1 MNNKPTVVVVIPFYN
16 GSKWIERAIQSV
28 VTQTVEPD
36 EFVIVND
43 GSKPEERAAL
53 TPLAEKYGFRI
64 LDKENGG
71 QGSARNAG
79 VAASTADYLC
89 FLDQDDF
96 YLPNH
101 IEDLVRAIPRKDRKF
116 GFVYA
121 DLNIA
126 DGSGE
131 LVFTT
136 SVKEHSPSNPKRSLI
151 DLLRADMF
159 VLPSASIISR
169 EAFKAVDGFDPQFT
183 GYEDDDLFLRI
194 FRKGFSNHYLDK
206 PVTVWCIH
214 GESTSYS
221 IRMSRSRLKY
231 FKKLTALYP
240 DNPDRGLYFF
250 RDCIVPR
257 FGRAFLADAVKATSK
272 RSPDKTELVGIL
284 TEYTQI
290 LRDSKHV
297 GRRLKLK
304 YALIAMVLNYSPPW
318 AIKAMHYATVAPS
331 IRRRLIH

>member
-1 MNNKPTVVVVIPFYN
+1 MNKKQSVAVIIPFYN
-16 GSKWIERAIQSV
+16 GMRWIERAVKSV
-28 VTQTVEPD
+28 AGQTVIPD
-36 EFVIVND
+36 EFIVVND
-43 GSKPEERAAL
+43 GSKPEERIAL
-53 TPLAEKYGFRI
+53 DHLAMQYGFRI
-64 LDKENGG
+64 IDKSNGG

-79 VAASTADYLC
+79 VAASTSNYLC

-101 IEDLVRAIPRKDRKF
+101 IEDLVTALPEKDLKF

-126 DGSGE
+126 DGDGG
-131 LVFTT
+131 LIFTT
-136 SVKEHSPSNPKRSLI
+136 SVKEHSPANPKRSLI

-159 VLPSASIISR
+159 VLPSASIVGR
-169 EAFKAVDGFDPQFT
+169 TAFESVGGFDPQFM

-194 FRKGFSNHYLDK
+194 FRNGFSNYYLDK

-221 IRMSRSRLKY
+221 IRMSRSRFKY
-231 FKKLTALYP
+231 FMKLTELYP

-250 RDCIVPR
+250 RDCIAPR

-272 RSPDKTELVGIL
+272 RSPDKVELVKIL
-284 TEYTQI
+284 CDYTDM
-290 LRDSKHV
+290 LGKNENV
-297 GRRLKLK
+297 RRTLKFK
-304 YALIAMVLNYSPPW
+304 FSIISAALTYSPLW
-318 AIKAMHYATVAPS
+318 ALKAMRYATFVPS
-331 IRRRLIH
+331 IRRRLVT

>member
-1 MNNKPTVVVVIPFYN
+1 MNKKPSVVVVIPFYN
-16 GSKWIERAIQSV
+16 GARWIERAARSV
-28 VTQTVEPD
+28 AEQTVAPD
-36 EFVIVND
+36 EFIVVND
-43 GSKPEERAAL
+43 GSKPEERSIL
-53 TPLAEKYGFRI
+53 DLLAEKYGFRVI
-64 LDKENGG
+64 DQPNGG

-79 VAASTADYLC
+79 VVASTSDYIC

-101 IEDLVRAIPRKDRKF
+101 IGDLVRAIPRKDCKF

-126 DGSGE
+126 DGNGE

-169 EAFKAVDGFDPQFT
+169 EAFSAVGGFDPQFM

-221 IRMSRSRLKY
+221 IRMSRSRFKY
-231 FKKLTALYP
+231 FRKLVELYP
-240 DNPDRGLYFF
+240 DNPERGLYFF
-250 RDCIVPR
+250 RDCIAPR
-257 FGRAFLADAVKATSK
+257 FGQTFLNEAVKATS
-272 RSPDKTELVGIL
+272 RHSPDKAELVGIL
-284 TEYTQI
+284 SEYTSI
-290 LRDSKHV
+290 LRESKHI
-297 GRRLKLK
+297 RRKLKLK
-304 YALIAMVLNYSPPW
+304 FALISTVLTYSPPW
-318 AIKAMHYATVAPS
+318 AIKAMRYATIMPS
-331 IRRRLIH
+331 IRRRLVS